1 MMFKAKTVCD
11 AKVVNLELNFHKK
24 QFKSE
29 MKIDLLKCL
38 WVIDARILFQV
49 VWRPHLRVTVRSSK
63 PANLAI
69 SVILT

>member
-24 QFKSE
+24 QSKNE

-38 WVIDARILFQV
+38 WVVDARILFQV
-49 VWRPHLRVTVRSSK
+49 VWRPHLRVTVRPSK